1 MPRPARAFAPLL
13 DLALLLV
20 LALAATIAVA
30 RVYAER
36 REAAFE
42 MNAPPGLLP
51 AAGLNELESFP
62 GGVGNYRW
70 TNGRGVIRLPNP
82 GGAVALRLTLAGG
95 DGRVVPVSLGASG
108 AAQRFTVAPERRRY
122 ALLLPPGG
130 GDRIALQI
138 DSPTFDDSGRALGV
152 LVSAPALRGG
162 GSPPWQAIAAL
173 VVAVCGAYAL
183 LRATRVA
190 PLPTTGI
197 VGLAAAAALAWQHA
211 EGWRY
216 GVWTLPLLLVG
227 AACAVAVAYERWSPK
242 NTETPSSGETAAAQT
257 HEGPTTQTKS
267 AASAFIRARPRPNHY
282 ALVLVLLLALAV
294 RAPLLT
300 APDPVGDLKLSARQM
315 TRLGSEGLGGAYEL
329 GNDYMPLRLLILRG
343 LSLAAPLVGATA
355 DTPLPPATLVLLKL
369 PGLLADMATVALIFL
384 VARRWRPTWAAAGCA
399 LLYALAPPVWI
410 NVAWWGQVDALLML
424 PMLACVL
431 LLDRADGRWSW
442 LCWAA
447 ALLIKP
453 QAIVIA
459 PLLYTVTLRRYG
471 ARGIA
476 QGAGLAAGLA
486 LAVCAPLA
494 LVQGGAGGIVQAYV
508 GAVERFPWLTNQA
521 YNLWMLVTGGR
532 NAFDVGQGLGPLSFR
547 AIGLLLTGAATL
559 LVCAALLRRSDAATR
574 FEAAAALG
582 LAFFL
587 LPTQIHERYLFL
599 SLAPLALAVAA
610 DLRLLPLFLLLAATG
625 ALNIVGTLGGFSP
638 ALYALIAGTPAPLVA
653 SAANLAALGAL
664 LLHLLL
670 ARERTLWKPTAF
682 TSAKTT
688 SSSPPPIS

>member
-1 MPRPARAFAPLL
+1 MPRLARGPIPLL
-13 DLALLLV
+13 DLLLL
-20 LALAATIAVA
+20 LALAVAAAAGAA

-36 REAAFE
+36 RSASFE

-70 TNGRGVIRLPNP
+70 TNGRGVLRLPNP
-82 GGAVALRLTLAGG
+82 GGAVVLQLSLAAG
-95 DGRVVPVSLGASG
+95 DGRLTPVELRAGG
-108 AAQRFTVAPERRRY
+108 AAQRFVVAAGLRRY
-122 ALLLPPGG
+122 ALLLPPSG
-130 GDRIALQI
+130 GDRIPLQI
-138 DSPTFDDSGRALGV
+138 DSPTFDDGGRSLGV
-152 LVSAPALRGG
+152 LLSAPRLRGG
-162 GSPPWQAIAAL
+162 GAPPWQALAALIAAI
-173 VVAVCGAYAL
+173 CGAYAL
-183 LRATRVA
+183 LCAAGCGR
-190 PLPTTGI
+190 L
-197 VGLAAAAALAWQHA
+197 LAAALVGFGAAGALLWLGA

-216 GVWTLPLLLVG
+216 GVWTLPLLLV
-227 AACAVAVAYERWSPK
+227 
-242 NTETPSSGETAAAQT
+242 AAASSIAVVFPLFMSSR
-257 HEGPTTQTKS
+257 E
-267 AASAFIRARPRPNHY
+267 RAKEAPPRLNWRREAPAL
-282 ALVLVLLLALAV
+282 ALVLGLALAA
-294 RAPLLT
+294 RAPLLA

-315 TRLGSEGLGGAYEL
+315 ARLGSEGLGAAYDL

-343 LSLAAPLVGATA
+343 LSLVAPALGATA

-369 PGLLADMATVALIFL
+369 PGLLADAATIALIYA
-384 VARRWRPTWAAAGCA
+384 VARRWRSVAAAAGLA

-424 PMLACVL
+424 PMLACAL
-431 LLDRADGRWSW
+431 LLDRAGGRWSW

-453 QAIVIA
+453 QAIIIA
-459 PLLYTVTLRRYG
+459 PLLYAVTLRRYG
-471 ARGIA
+471 ARGVA

-494 LVQGGAGGIVQAYV
+494 LLQGGAGGIVQAYV

-532 NAFDVGQGLGPLSFR
+532 NAFDVGQGLGPLSYR
-547 AIGLLLTGAATL
+547 AIGLLLTGAAAL
-559 LVCAALLRRSDAATR
+559 AVCAALLRRDDAAAR
-574 FEAAAALG
+574 FEGTAALA

-599 SLAPLALAVAA
+599 SLAPLIVAA
-610 DLRLLPLFLLLAATG
+610 AAAPRLLPLFVVLSVTG

-638 ALYALIAGTPAPLVA
+638 ALYDLIQGTPVPLVA
-653 SAANLAALGAL
+653 SAVNLAVLGAL
-664 LLHLLL
+664 LVHLMLS
-670 ARERTLWKPTAF
+670 REGQLWKHTAF

-688 SSSPPPIS
+688 SSSPPPTS